1 MSKTFYITTPIYYVN
16 SHPHIG
22 HAYTTIATDVFTRY
36 RRLFGEE
43 AYFLTGTDE
52 HGQKIAESAAQAG
65 IDPQE
70 FVNRMAGEF
79 REMWPPL
86 HIAHDQ
92 FIRTTDPEHKSRV
105 QAVLQK
111 IHNQGEI
118 YLKEYEGLYCVGCER
133 FLDESEL
140 TPEGDCPDH
149 QKPPQPHKERNY
161 FFRMSAYQEWLVQL
175 LEGNPELVYPGRY
188 RNELLRFLEA
198 PLQDLCISRP
208 KSRLS
213 WGIKLPFDRDF
224 VTYVWFDALLNYP
237 NALGWPDAPRYQKF
251 WPHCHHIIGK
261 DILKT
266 HGIYWPCMLKS
277 AGIPMFKK
285 LVVHGHWVI
294 GGSKMSKSLGNVVS
308 PLDMKARLGV
318 DALRYFL
325 LREMS
330 FGEDANFTE
339 ALALA
344 RYNGDLA
351 NNLGNLISRSIT
363 LSRRNFDGQVPPCGE
378 LTELETNLRREFTEG
393 VGRVQELVLVFQ
405 PHRALELVTQLSSAV
420 NKYID
425 EHKPWKLAKEP
436 EQHELLGT
444 VLYTALD
451 STRILVGLLQPV
463 MPEKMAEAQ
472 RLFGMSEQPLA
483 FEQLVPGALEPG
495 TRLPEPAPL
504 FPKLQM
510 PPTEPAPK
518 PVKKQQPK
526 PAPKQQAG
534 AVTSGNGIGMEIFQQ
549 IRLKVG
555 IVRKCRRVEKSDK
568 LLISQIDLGEGR
580 LRSIVSG
587 VAEFYTPEQMVGK
600 RVVVVANLKPVK
612 LRGELSEGML
622 LALDDGTTLTVL
634 EAAKTTAPGTPI
646 R

>member
-1 MSKTFYITTPIYYVN
+1 MSETFYVTTPIYYVN

-22 HAYTTIATDVFTRY
+22 HAYTTIATDVFVRY

-65 IDPQE
+65 IAPQE
-70 FVNRMAGEF
+70 FVDRMASEF
-79 REMWPPL
+79 RELWPPL

-111 IHNQGEI
+111 IHDQGEI

-149 QKPPQPHKERNY
+149 QKPPQPHKEQNY
-161 FFRMSAYQEWLVQL
+161 FFRMSAYQDWLVQL
-175 LEGNPELVYPGRY
+175 LEGIPELVYPGRY

-213 WGIKLPFDRDF
+213 WGIELPFDREF

-237 NALGWPDAPRYQKF
+237 NALGWPDAPNYQKF

-266 HGIYWPCMLKS
+266 HGIYWPCMLKA
-277 AGIPMFKK
+277 AGMPVYQK

-308 PLDMKARLGV
+308 PLDLKDTVGV

-330 FGEDANFTE
+330 FGEDSNFTE
-339 ALALA
+339 ELALA

-363 LSRRNFDGQVPPCGE
+363 LSRKNFDGQVPLCGE
-378 LTELETNLRREFTEG
+378 LAELETNLRREFVEG
-393 VGRVQELVLVFQ
+393 VGRVRERVREFQ
-405 PHRALELVTQLSSAV
+405 PHRALELVTQLASAV

-436 EQHELLGT
+436 DQHELLGT

-451 STRILVGLLQPV
+451 CSRILVGLLQPV
-463 MPEKMAEAQ
+463 MPEKMAEAS
-472 RLFGMSEQPLA
+472 RLLGLSEQTLA
-483 FEQLVPGALEPG
+483 FEQLTPGGLQPG
-495 TRLPEPAPL
+495 TTLPEPFPL
-504 FPKLQM
+504 FPKLQA
-510 PPTEPAPK
+510 TSTQSAPK
-518 PVKKQQPK
+518 PEKKAKPEAAPK
-526 PAPKQQAG
+526 PKAEA
-534 AVTSGNGIGMEIFQQ
+534 ADSGNEIGIDTFQQ
-549 IRLKVG
+549 IELKVG
-555 IVRKCRRVEKSDK
+555 VIRECRRVEKSDK
-568 LLISQIDLGEGR
+568 LLVSQVDLGEGR

-587 VAEFYTPEQMVGK
+587 VAEFYAPEQMLGK
-600 RVVVVANLKPVK
+600 RVVVVANLKPAK
-612 LRGELSEGML
+612 LRGELSEGMV
-622 LALDDGTTLTVL
+622 LASDDGITITVVEAP
-634 EAAKTTAPGTPI
+634 EAAAPGTAV